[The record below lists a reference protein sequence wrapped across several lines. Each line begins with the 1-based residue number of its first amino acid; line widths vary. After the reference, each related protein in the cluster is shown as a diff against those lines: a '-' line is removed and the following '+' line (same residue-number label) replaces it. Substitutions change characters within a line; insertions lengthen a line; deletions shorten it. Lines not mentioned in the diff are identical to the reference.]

1 MDRDACLGNLCGL
14 EYAREDPRRQD
25 RDRGVADYRVTW
37 TVTVTVCVIEPD
49 VAVIVIVYVPGV
61 VRTDVATVRVD
72 TPVPPEVKVTDV
84 GLRLAVGYMRQRPE
98 QAIEVLR
105 SIVPANPFKLVSAI
119 VDVPDDPIW
128 MLRDA
133 GVALMPK
140 SGGGGGGGEGV
151 AEASFDRGPS
161 PAAFTAETW

>member
-1 MDRDACLGNLCGL
+1 M
-14 EYAREDPRRQD
+14 
-25 RDRGVADYRVTW
+25 

-49 VAVIVIVYVPGV
+49 VAVIVMVYVPGV

-72 TPVPPEVKVTDV
+72 MPDPPAVRVTDV

-98 QAIEVLR
+98 QAIDVLNP
-105 SIVPANPFKLVSAI
+105 IVPANPFKLVSAI

-140 SGGGGGGGEGV
+140 SGGGVGGEGV
-151 AEASFDRGPS
+151 ADASFDRGPS
-161 PAAFTAETW
+161 PAAFTAET

>member
-1 MDRDACLGNLCGL
+1 MGRACGELNSFSLAPWWLLGSHRC
-14 EYAREDPRRQD
+14 
-25 RDRGVADYRVTW
+25 DRGVANHRDTV

-72 TPVPPEVKVTDV
+72 MPVPPEVKVTDV

-98 QAIEVLR
+98 QAIEVLNP
-105 SIVPANPFKLVSAI
+105 IVPANPFRLVSVI

-151 AEASFDRGPS
+151 ADASFDRGPS
-161 PAAFTAETW
+161 PAAFMAET